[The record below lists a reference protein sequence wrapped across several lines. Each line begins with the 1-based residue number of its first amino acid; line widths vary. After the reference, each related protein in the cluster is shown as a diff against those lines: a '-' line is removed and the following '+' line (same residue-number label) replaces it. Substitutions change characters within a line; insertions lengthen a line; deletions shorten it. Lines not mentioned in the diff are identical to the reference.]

1 MIPRPTRS
9 TRTYVSFP
17 FPTVFRSVKV
27 PGPAGLGSALRGAG
41 GGGDEQIGDAVTVV
55 GQGLA
60 AQALDDD
67 KVACLA
73 TQPPEVRGKVIPL
86 RERVCMGQVGDD
98 DVAGLRSGL
107 KSLDLLRQPAGAV
120 DAQNRK
126 AGAGHQEI
134 GRAHV

>member
-1 MIPRPTRS
+1 M
-9 TRTYVSFP
+9 
-17 FPTVFRSVKV
+17 

-41 GGGDEQIGDAVTVV
+41 VGGDEQIGDAVTVV

-107 KSLDLLRQPAGAV
+107 NSQIGKASCWARVCQFVSYSLVAV
-120 DAQNRK
+120 SLKNT
-126 AGAGHQEI
+126 I
-134 GRAHV
+134 SLSLFILIYFFS

>member
-1 MIPRPTRS
+1 M
-9 TRTYVSFP
+9 
-17 FPTVFRSVKV
+17 

-41 GGGDEQIGDAVTVV
+41 VGGDEQIGDAVTVV

-107 KSLDLLRQPAGAV
+107 KRLDLLRDRKSVVSGKSVSVRV
-120 DAQNRK
+120 DL
-126 AGAGHQEI
+126 G
-134 GRAHV
+134 GRRITTKKKTLKNNDK